1 MSICGT
7 DPFFDP
13 FFSAGLVAYGPLD
26 SRPKDFLAVG
36 LAYGAYSDELLPA
49 KLYEAT
55 LEISYGIQ
63 VLPGLMI
70 QPGAQILIN
79 PGGSPSTPSAL
90 ALGVNA
96 VMSF

>member
-1 MSICGT
+1 M
-7 DPFFDP
+7 PYY
-13 FFSAGLVAYGPLD
+13 FSAGLVAYGPLD
-26 SRPKDFLAVG
+26 IRPKDFVALG
-36 LAYGAYSDELLPA
+36 LAYGVYSDQLRPA

-63 VLPGLMI
+63 VLPGLII

-79 PGGSPSTPSAL
+79 PGGSPSVPSAM

-96 VMSF
+96 IVSF